1 VEGMRKAVVPLVVAV
16 VGFGAGAMSGIRTR
30 NVTETRTVT
39 RETLPAD
46 CGRALTL
53 AGDGLGFAQQAV
65 ALGRAAMQGA
75 AASSSSSPPG
85 ASSPSPAPPTGGP
98 GHPPSDAIFGE
109 AMSRLLFVQR
119 QYLEARSACDAAFRE
134 KKPGERTPAPA
145 PTSAP
150 SPTQRR

>member
-1 VEGMRKAVVPLVVAV
+1 MEGMRKAVVPLVVAV

-30 NVTETRTVT
+30 KVTETRTVT

-75 AASSSSSPPG
+75 AAPGSSAPPAASPPPGPSGGG
-85 ASSPSPAPPTGGP
+85 AGR
-98 GHPPSDAIFGE
+98 PPSDAILGE

-119 QYLEARSACDAAFRE
+119 QYLEARSACNAAVTE
-134 KKPGERTPAPA
+134 KHPGEGAPAPA
-145 PTSAP
+145 TTSAP
-150 SPTQRR
+150 SPTQRH

>member
-1 VEGMRKAVVPLVVAV
+1 MEGMRKAVVPLVVAV

-30 NVTETRTVT
+30 KVTETRTVT

-65 ALGRAAMQGA
+65 ALGRAAIQGA
-75 AASSSSSPPG
+75 AASGSSAPPG
-85 ASSPSPAPPTGGP
+85 ASSPSPGPSIGGA
-98 GHPPSDAIFGE
+98 GRPPSDAIFGE

-119 QYLEARSACDAAFRE
+119 QYLEARRACEAAVTE
-134 KKPGERTPAPA
+134 KKLSERTPAPA
-145 PTSAP
+145 TTSTP
-150 SPTQRR
+150 SPTQRP